1 MNYSIIK
8 KVSVISLL
16 FISGCQLISP
26 QSKQASEPV
35 NLANS
40 TASGECPEQPNV
52 VLNNQNVQAIALKD
66 RQATISGIAKRN
78 QSLGY
83 TFEARSG
90 QKLNYQTE
98 EDICVWIYTPSNE
111 LLNSKKIPVDG
122 KYTVQVSAPKGS
134 ATFDLKIGLETEK
147 VAAKPVKKEPV
158 KKEQKNRDLTGVW
171 KGSFGLNQTSKSTLD
186 IFQKSEETFEGTL
199 TTVGNKGG
207 LYKIAVQGFIDWKTR
222 EITIQ
227 ETRIISKPS
236 DGVWFLGTNEGRLS
250 SDFKEILG
258 MGTDPYGNQYSWLFS
273 KKSTEISSA
282 KDTSE
287 SSNDSL
293 AVFENLYTALE
304 VVDVYRDPSINSERV
319 TQALHGEPAKILS
332 QQGSWIE
339 VMLPDQLDYQG
350 WVQKSAL
357 KSISSQKDWSNRQIV
372 AVPYAKIRTSPNKSA
387 SVLEDLPLGTV
398 VALDNSQQ
406 SNNFTEVKLVDGRK
420 GYVLAEELLDYSDDA
435 SNVSGEQIL
444 ATAKQLMGQPYLW
457 GGMTTPGIDC
467 SGFIHTVFKVHNV
480 RLHRDTD
487 LQYLYDG
494 TAVSSDRL
502 QPGDLVFFET
512 YQSGASHIGI
522 YAGNR
527 KFLHASSSRG
537 VNYDSLDSPY
547 FSQRF
552 LGAKRVLS

>member
-1 MNYSIIK
+1 MNYLVAK
-8 KVSVISLL
+8 KLAIFSLL
-16 FISGCQLISP
+16 FISGCQIISP
-26 QSKQASEPV
+26 ESEQVSEPV
-35 NLANS
+35 NTTTSA
-40 TASGECPEQPNV
+40 ASGECPEQPNV
-52 VLNNQNVQAIALKD
+52 VLNNQNVKAIALENE
-66 RQATISGIAKRN
+66 QAALSGIAKKN
-78 QSLGY
+78 KSLGY
-83 TFEARSG
+83 IFDAKSG
-90 QKLNYQTE
+90 QNFNYQTE

-111 LLNSKKIPVDG
+111 LLTSKKIPVDG
-122 KYTVQVSAPKGS
+122 KYTIQVSAPKGS
-134 ATFDLKIGLETEK
+134 ATFDLNISLKTEK
-147 VAAKPVKKEPV
+147 LASNPVKKERN
-158 KKEQKNRDLTGVW
+158 NRELTGVW
-171 KGSFGLNQTSKSTLD
+171 QGSFGLNQTSKSTIE
-186 IFQKSEETFEGTL
+186 IFQKSENKIEGTL

-207 LYKIAVQGFIDWKTR
+207 LYKIAIQGFIDWKTR

-250 SDFKEILG
+250 SDFQEISG
-258 MGTDPYGNQYSWLFS
+258 MGKDPYGNQYSWLFS
-273 KKSTEISSA
+273 KNSTEISSTQSTV
-282 KDTSE
+282 KP
-287 SSNDSL
+287 SNDSL
-293 AVFENLYTALE
+293 AINSENLYTALE
-304 VVDVYRDPSINSERV
+304 VVNVYRDPSINSERV

-339 VMLPDQLDYQG
+339 VMLPDQQDYQG

-357 KSISSQKDWSNRQIV
+357 KNVSSKEDWLNRQIV
-372 AVPYAKIRTSPNKSA
+372 SVPNAKIRTFPNESA
-387 SVLEDLPLGTV
+387 LVLEDLPLGTV

-406 SNNFTEVKLVDGRK
+406 SNDFTSVKLVDGRK
-420 GYVLAEELLDYSDDA
+420 GYVMAKELLDYSDNT
-435 SNVSGEQIL
+435 SNVSGEKIL

-467 SGFIHTVFKVHNV
+467 SGFVHTVFKVHSV

-494 TAVSSDRL
+494 VAVSSNQL

-512 YQSGASHIGI
+512 YKSGASHMGI

-552 LGAKRVLS
+552 IGAKRVIS